1 MIESIFWG
9 QNVISSEGGCRTLRE
24 SRGGGKVTWIS
35 WRTRQQWSTVES
47 SLGFSS
53 SNHNPV
59 LQRGKWMVNTKQI
72 DPPRRPWISSGQID
86 QVACLP
92 GQETIQIH
100 HANVSSSHGQHSAG
114 TQVYIGPIDEI
125 NSPQPVLHTP
135 QSPIFGSNQNTPF
148 IFQFNQSPSTPQS
161 YPRTSDSMEISP
173 QEESRD
179 VDMGES
185 ISLIS
190 LKIDADSDEKENE
203 RQIVPGALK
212 RVHGQRRRRH
222 MSKSSQSC
230 QKLADTD
237 QGSDSGS
244 DMDDHITPVT
254 QNTANHYTLNM
265 PVSPAVTSETPYIL
279 LG

>member
-1 MIESIFWG
+1 ME
-9 QNVISSEGGCRTLRE
+9 
-24 SRGGGKVTWIS
+24 K
-35 WRTRQQWSTVES
+35 
-47 SLGFSS
+47 
-53 SNHNPV
+53 
-59 LQRGKWMVNTKQI
+59 TKQK
-72 DPPRRPWISSGQID
+72 DPPRHPWISSGQID
-86 QVACLP
+86 RVASLP

-125 NSPQPVLHTP
+125 ISPQPVLRMP
-135 QSPIFGSNQNTPF
+135 QSPIFGSNQNIPF
-148 IFQFNQSPSTPQS
+148 IFQSTQSPSIPQS
-161 YPRTSDSMEISP
+161 YPWTSDSMDISP

-179 VDMGES
+179 VDMEES

-190 LKIDADSDEKENE
+190 LKIDADSDAKENE
-203 RQIVPGALK
+203 RQTAPGALK
-212 RVHGQRRRRH
+212 RVQGQRRRRH
-222 MSKSSQSC
+222 MSKSSRSC

-244 DMDDHITPVT
+244 DMDDHITPIT

-265 PVSPAVTSETPYIL
+265 PVPPTVTSETPYIL